1 MTVYLDTSVLV
12 ALFTDDHFSQ
22 RADAL
27 SRKLDEPPIA
37 SEFAA
42 AEFAAVLARHMRMG
56 ELSAKQVRE
65 IYSDFDSFANA
76 DTIRVEMIGEDV
88 RAADAIIRRLDLP
101 LRAPDA
107 IHIAIAQRL
116 GAELATFDEKM
127 TSCARVLGVS
137 VVTV

>member
-1 MTVYLDTSVLV
+1 LTIYLDASVLV

-22 RADAL
+22 RADSL

-37 SEFAA
+37 SDFAA

-56 ELSAKQVRE
+56 ELTAGQVRE
-65 IYSDFDSFANA
+65 ILTDFDAFAKT
-76 DTIRVEMIGEDV
+76 DTIRAEMASEDV

-127 TSCARVLGVS
+127 AACARALGAS
-137 VVTV
+137 VVAI